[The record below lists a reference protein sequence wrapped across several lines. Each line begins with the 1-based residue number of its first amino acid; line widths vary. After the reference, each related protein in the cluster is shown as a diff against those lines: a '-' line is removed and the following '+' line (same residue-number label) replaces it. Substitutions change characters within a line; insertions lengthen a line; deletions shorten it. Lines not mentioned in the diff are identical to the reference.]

1 MGFFCLF
8 YHHWSKWWTLLEIEH
23 SFTNRFHN
31 AFGFDLKFLN
41 CSTTKFKWKGA
52 GLWVL
57 RARDREQGVL
67 TALSCHCSEKNEV
80 QHATLERKEAKKC
93 SYANSSLDTLTG
105 ERILWSFSR
114 NFFLHIETA
123 IPSCLACCDQKFAC
137 YTRVWVSGGVVKNQS
152 HFIQNE
158 PQILTTGGFTH
169 QLVSN
174 FGINWHLWV

>member
-1 MGFFCLF
+1 M
-8 YHHWSKWWTLLEIEH
+8 LLGLIWNFSTVFQLNSNGRALGCESWGQGIEKRV
-23 SFTNRFHN
+23 S
-31 AFGFDLKFLN
+31 
-41 CSTTKFKWKGA
+41 W
-52 GLWVL
+52 
-57 RARDREQGVL
+57 Q
-67 TALSCHCSEKNEV
+67 HC
-80 QHATLERKEAKKC
+80 HATAQKKIRFSTPLLKGKRQRKC
-93 SYANSSLDTLTG
+93 SYTDSSLDTLTG

-114 NFFLHIETA
+114 NFFLHIEKD